1 MEMNGITEA
10 VFFLTLWL
18 IMGIGFL
25 SKATELRRQ
34 GQRWGT
40 ALTTVE
46 ALLFYLSLLLPF
58 VLLIHRHVPL

>member
-1 MEMNGITEA
+1 MEMNGITQA

-25 SKATELRRQ
+25 SRATELRRQ
-34 GQRWGT
+34 GKRWGA
-40 ALTTVE
+40 ALTSVE
-46 ALLFYLSLLLPF
+46 ALLFYLSILLPF